1 MKNSSSWDKIWVGST
16 GVCPLLSAAANKW
29 KKLWKLC
36 TSSAK
41 FWLTRFGEPAN
52 CPCWERAT
60 ALHFPCSI
68 FRSSPWI
75 WTNDKRPDNVSG
87 LASPKKVPLDCIKF
101 YSNLF
106 AKERSRDPFSP
117 SAAREIGANSCH
129 EVWHEDEA
137 ANKYADKFGR
147 AIYPVGFVINPSLS
161 HLGCSPHRRVYDP
174 SENEPWGLLEI
185 KCSPSDYLSGLM
197 NLKHSG
203 RTGAHILRKTHAYY
217 YQTMGCIGLTSSTW
231 EDFLSF
237 ARVSSTV
244 KKFILILRFS
254 QRCLKSSTTPILAYI
269 LMLPLN
275 ECILLWGFDERS
287 MVLYCVKRTVHGW
300 VCVYIC
306 TVICCIFIDWFWV
319 AIFK

>member
-16 GVCPLLSAAANKW
+16 GLCPLLSAAANKW

-41 FWLTRFGEPAN
+41 FWLTRFGVPALA
-52 CPCWERAT
+52 EKEL
-60 ALHFPCSI
+60 LHFISLAVS
-68 FRSSPWI
+68 FDRALEY
-75 WTNDKRPDNVSG
+75 DKRPDNVSG

-129 EVWHEDEA
+129 KVWHEDDA

-161 HLGCSPHRRVYDP
+161 HLGCSPRRRVYDP

-185 KCSPSDYLSGLM
+185 KCSLSDYLSGLM

-254 QRCLKSSTTPILAYI
+254 QRCLKSSTTPILTYI

-275 ECILLWGFDERS
+275 ECILLWGFDDRS
-287 MVLYCVKRTVHGW
+287 MVLC
-300 VCVYIC
+300 
-306 TVICCIFIDWFWV
+306 
-319 AIFK
+319 

>member
-16 GVCPLLSAAANKW
+16 GVCPLLSAVANKW

-41 FWLTRFGEPAN
+41 FWLTRFGVPALA
-52 CPCWERAT
+52 EKEL
-60 ALHFPCSI
+60 LHFISLAVS
-68 FRSSPWI
+68 FDRALEY
-75 WTNDKRPDNVSG
+75 DKRPDNVSG

-129 EVWHEDEA
+129 KVWHEDDA

-174 SENEPWGLLEI
+174 AENEPWGLLEI

-203 RTGAHILRKTHAYY
+203 RTGAYILRKTHAYY

-231 EDFLSF
+231 EDFLSCQ
-237 ARVSSTV
+237 S
-244 KKFILILRFS
+244 KFHCNLFWSYVFLRDAWKA
-254 QRCLKSSTTPILAYI
+254 Q
-269 LMLPLN
+269 PL
-275 ECILLWGFDERS
+275 L
-287 MVLYCVKRTVHGW
+287 
-300 VCVYIC
+300 
-306 TVICCIFIDWFWV
+306 FWHTS
-319 AIFK
+319 